1 MTQLLSSLA
10 AGSRAAAPAIAAL
23 NQLAEV
29 LARENAALRQRN
41 RSAIAAL
48 ADEKK
53 AALEACESHA
63 SAVVPASDGVA
74 RLDSVAGAVAD
85 EIKHAKARLGALIDE
100 NQRRLR
106 VAIIA
111 NQRLVETIAAAV
123 QAQASGTDGYA
134 RNGRKNPAKGRASA
148 PPPAL
153 TLYRSL

>member
-1 MTQLLSSLA
+1 MNQLTSPPV
-10 AGSRAAAPAIAAL
+10 AGFSPAAPAVAAL

-53 AALEACESHA
+53 AAIEACESHVRT
-63 SAVVPASDGVA
+63 AVPLSNGETTPDPVEG
-74 RLDSVAGAVAD
+74 LMAD
-85 EIKHAKARLGALIDE
+85 DIKRAKARLGALIDE

-106 VAIIA
+106 VAIVA
-111 NQRLVETIAAAV
+111 NRRLVETIAAAV
-123 QAQASGTDGYA
+123 QTQAAGADGYA
-134 RNGRKNPAKGRASA
+134 RDGRKDPAKGRASA

-153 TLYRSL
+153 TLDRSL